1 MSAMTAE
8 AKADKPIRVLLLD
21 DRADNLI
28 LRAAILRQNG
38 YDAVTSSSIEEAEQQ
53 LHNID
58 IAVLD
63 YHLGAGQFGTQVAQ
77 TLREK
82 RPEVPIIILSANAC
96 LPRRRSGA
104 RGLRKE

>member
-38 YDAVTSSSIEEAEQQ
+38 YDAVTSSSIAAA
-53 LHNID
+53 L
-58 IAVLD
+58 
-63 YHLGAGQFGTQVAQ
+63 TQA
-77 TLREK
+77 
-82 RPEVPIIILSANAC
+82 
-96 LPRRRSGA
+96 RR
-104 RGLRKE
+104 